1 MLVPKV
7 LASPNS
13 MGRTWHCPPAGNMVE
28 GRPLSVDYIPGSV
41 LSSGVQQRREIKLL
55 PSEDFQTCRELD
67 I

>member
-1 MLVPKV
+1 
-7 LASPNS
+7 
-13 MGRTWHCPPAGNMVE
+13 MVE